1 MPLPVNRFPNKL
13 APKASNNIPRN
24 PLFRSFASFLFVS
37 LMPFINN
44 PDSSRDLIIF
54 MVSCTSLS
62 EIINMVLPDPNIFL
76 RIAASVA
83 AAAAVNP
90 NGIKVL
96 FANGLS
102 IFPIK
107 GNPAFSNGPKS
118 LKILLIVLLYVIEF

>member
-83 AAAAVNP
+83 AAAVNP